1 MNITVLEPRAAA
13 ERFQEDGALQY
24 VDVRTVAE
32 FAQGRPLLR
41 TVNVPFVFH
50 HPLTMA
56 AIDNRS
62 FVEIVSHLF
71 PPATPLVLGAGGDAD
86 DHRALRAAE
95 LLAGAGYADLA
106 VMMPG
111 FEAWR
116 AALLPTTRDNRDGV
130 SYVSLLTRFRRKDK
144 RAGKSGGH

>member
-1 MNITVLEPRAAA
+1 MSIALLDPRAAA
-13 ERFQEDGALQY
+13 ARFESDAALQY

-41 TVNVPFVFH
+41 AVNIPYVFH

-56 AIDNRS
+56 PVDNGS
-62 FVEIVSHLF
+62 FVEIVAHLF
-71 PPATPLVLGAGGDAD
+71 PVTTPLVLGAGGAAD
-86 DHRALRAAE
+86 DERALRAAE
-95 LLAGAGYADLA
+95 RLAGEGYADLA
-106 VMMPG
+106 VMALG
-111 FEAWR
+111 FEGWR

-144 RAGKSGGH
+144 RGAKAGGH